1 MINNPEVK
9 RGGRIL
15 IKVIVGY
22 KVKKVTDVTDIEP
35 VLVKLRAHAMQYPGF
50 VSSENLISED
60 SSIIAMVS
68 TWDKIEDWRLW
79 EESTIRQELLQEAK
93 AVLEQEPRITVY
105 RIMPTDR
112 WY

>member
-1 MINNPEVK
+1 M
-9 RGGRIL
+9 

-22 KVKKVTDVTDIEP
+22 KVKRIVDIEP

-50 VSSENLISED
+50 ISSENLVSERD

-68 TWDKIEDWRLW
+68 TWDKSDDWKEW
-79 EESTIRQELLQEAK
+79 EKSTIRQELLQEANE
-93 AVLEQEPRITVY
+93 VLEQEPRVTIY

-112 WY
+112 WL

>member
-1 MINNPEVK
+1 
-9 RGGRIL
+9 L

-22 KVKKVTDVTDIEP
+22 KVKRITDIEP

-50 VSSENLISED
+50 VSSENLISEKD

-68 TWDKIEDWRLW
+68 TWDTSEDFQVW
-79 EESTIRQELLQEAK
+79 EESKIRQELLQEANE
-93 AVLEQEPRITVY
+93 VLEQEPRVTIY

-112 WY
+112 WR

>member
-1 MINNPEVK
+1 M
-9 RGGRIL
+9 

-22 KVKKVTDVTDIEP
+22 KVKSIVDIEP

-50 VSSENLISED
+50 VSSENLVSERD

-68 TWDKIEDWRLW
+68 TWDKSDDWKEW
-79 EESTIRQELLQEAK
+79 EKSTIRQELLQEANK
-93 AVLEQEPRITVY
+93 VLEQEPRVTIY

-112 WY
+112 WL